1 MITVIGGAPDSIYE
15 ISSTSVSLTP
25 TQTTT
30 LKVKLTDDDGNGL
43 QDSVVYWT
51 IQTGSGALSLASD
64 STDELGVSQVVF
76 TAPTT
81 SGVSTVRAY
90 ITSLS
95 TDSGRFTIT
104 TNPAVLAYYTIIPS
118 TNNDTVGVAITATV
132 TAYDIF
138 NNTLDDDTT
147 RVQFDVIG
155 SVTGLNGSGVGINP
169 TNDTLTNGQL
179 TVVVTD
185 SVKETLQIRVTSLLD
200 TTKRTATNLITLR
213 AAAPSI
219 VEFYPDSLTNVQS
232 GQFGQPLLDSLALVV
247 KDQFGNTVNDTVT
260 VQWFATSDGTA
271 SPVIRTTDND
281 GIARSLWTLRTGA
294 SSYDTMYAVIPVT
307 GDSLQFI
314 ANLLPTGEDTLI
326 RVSSLV
332 NSDTVNQMLPDTFR
346 VLVRD
351 QFSNPVSN
359 TAISFTAYSYPS
371 GSDSTGFIRGAGN
384 YVTTLDTVTDINGYA
399 SAIFHM
405 GTKVGQYIIRASNP
419 SLLNPAVFDT
429 IQATFGLPGELR
441 LLSGNAQTDTVDQI
455 VDTLRV
461 QVYDRYGNVVNDTAR
476 VIWEAINNSVSVL
489 NQGLVDAVSIDS
501 VSGTPTFRD
510 SALAFTQGIAKA
522 NWRLKDLTGSDSVR
536 AFIPGIDTVLFT
548 ATTVPD
554 APFAII
560 KTEGDSATVVPL
572 GGLVTLKTRLE
583 DQFGNVISGKY
594 VRQNVLA
601 GSVIFVGGDSAM
613 SNAQGISLIELQL
626 GGGDSAT
633 VQATTSGLVGGP
645 IFTTYALRYVV
656 GSLKPTIA
664 LADTE
669 ATFTAAFINYGPH
682 PVALDSNQTRVRFS
696 DGVTTF
702 RSLLSYGD
710 TVIRAHGQDT
720 LQFRTDTIPSS
731 FGGKQFNVRFDLRG
745 QVASVSDTL
754 YGTLETGANVL
765 NILGVDV
772 ISVNTPA
779 PKVYGR
785 GDTITVQLQV
795 YNSSNVTLTNLNYG
809 LLTSK
814 SGVFDLISSID
825 ATPFAP
831 RSTSVFNITAVV
843 RASAPLGQ
851 IVVNGFYSGSNGGVG
866 VSDTLAN
873 TMDTIIIQSDASLRY
888 VAATLSPDTV
898 SEGQSVAFRI
908 SVINDSLASVIL
920 DKANTYLRFGG
931 DSTYLTSSQVVPG
944 SGASTTLLFDPLT
957 ITNATSGRYQGVL
970 VLNGTENGGLFDTTL
985 FTGADSL
992 TVQTTVTTASLE
1004 FDSVEIALDT
1014 TAQYRDSVAL
1024 RVRIVNNAQASAVID
1039 SIILDATRNLATISG
1054 YSVVGTGSLP
1064 DTIAGNSSSVF
1075 TLYALISSVADT
1087 GSIVFDGRIV
1097 AHDINS
1103 GNTVNLSPVTD
1114 KDSIFVRKR
1123 ATLSIISVVSPSHD
1137 TVAVG
1142 QNNIPFVVTIANQGG
1157 SPATISDL
1165 QLVFKRGLYD
1175 TTLTQTLPDT
1185 LYGYETRAY
1194 NFTAHVLSNSATG
1207 LDSIG
1212 AYVSGSDQLNQRMI
1226 SLTSTGRDTLLILS
1240 NSLIAL
1246 NSVQTTPTLVSRGQD
1261 SILVR
1266 VSVTNLSSSVGRID
1280 TIQLKFFDEAVS
1292 LLNTGFD
1299 VTPYSDLSDTVS
1311 GNTTK
1316 SFLFKVN
1323 IDAAADTGITT
1334 IDAVLKGR
1342 DEVSGTS
1349 VYDSLAVSAD
1359 QWTIQIPAQLTVDSV
1374 WALPAT
1380 VSQNQQ
1386 NIPVNVVI
1394 RNTGV
1399 ATARVDSVRLR
1410 YYYGSTLS
1418 TSDFVDSLTVP
1429 LGTITLVG
1437 GDSALYLFNTDALS
1451 SAASGTVRFYA
1462 VAFGQDNNSLQARV
1476 DTSRLRYDSVLVQ
1489 TRPVLSYTAN
1499 TLTPDTVTIGDA
1511 FNYRL
1516 DISNSGEANVIL
1528 TPSTQLILRDVDS
1541 LKVNLQDTVFIA
1553 SGYTRTLDFSTAL
1566 IGLRIDSVYYPEVRF
1581 VGTENDNAFN
1591 AYLYITNDSVKI
1603 LSPGLVSADSFG
1615 VYDKNGALSVNISA
1629 GDTFTVRL
1637 LVRNNGGARIENLA
1651 PQPGA
1656 LSISGTTI
1664 PVLLSGPTPTTAILE
1679 RQDSVRFQWTYRA
1692 DSSGTVNLSVR
1703 AQGADAVTDS
1713 SVQSAQ
1719 RNIFLTVQNA
1729 VADTLYALTLTTDTV
1744 QVYQF
1749 TDITVV
1755 ARDTANRIAQ
1765 ADSVRFRVL
1774 TGTAGFRDTSRA
1786 TIDTTIATD
1795 ALGRATMRLFT
1806 GSIPSA
1812 SLVRAYL
1819 RSTADDSVSFNIAS
1833 VPRAVSSLQVAVNSS
1848 WTVGL
1853 NEAVTITA
1861 LDQYGNVATNALSNV
1876 TLSGIN
1882 TSSLQ

>member
-1 MITVIGGAPDSIYE
+1 
-15 ISSTSVSLTP
+15 
-25 TQTTT
+25 
-30 LKVKLTDDDGNGL
+30 
-43 QDSVVYWT
+43 
-51 IQTGSGALSLASD
+51 
-64 STDELGVSQVVF
+64 
-76 TAPTT
+76 
-81 SGVSTVRAY
+81 
-90 ITSLS
+90 
-95 TDSGRFTIT
+95 
-104 TNPAVLAYYTIIPS
+104 
-118 TNNDTVGVAITATV
+118 
-132 TAYDIF
+132 
-138 NNTLDDDTT
+138 
-147 RVQFDVIG
+147 
-155 SVTGLNGSGVGINP
+155 
-169 TNDTLTNGQL
+169 
-179 TVVVTD
+179 
-185 SVKETLQIRVTSLLD
+185 
-200 TTKRTATNLITLR
+200 
-213 AAAPSI
+213 
-219 VEFYPDSLTNVQS
+219 
-232 GQFGQPLLDSLALVV
+232 
-247 KDQFGNTVNDTVT
+247 
-260 VQWFATSDGTA
+260 
-271 SPVIRTTDND
+271 
-281 GIARSLWTLRTGA
+281 
-294 SSYDTMYAVIPVT
+294 
-307 GDSLQFI
+307 
-314 ANLLPTGEDTLI
+314 
-326 RVSSLV
+326 
-332 NSDTVNQMLPDTFR
+332 
-346 VLVRD
+346 
-351 QFSNPVSN
+351 
-359 TAISFTAYSYPS
+359 
-371 GSDSTGFIRGAGN
+371 
-384 YVTTLDTVTDINGYA
+384 
-399 SAIFHM
+399 
-405 GTKVGQYIIRASNP
+405 
-419 SLLNPAVFDT
+419 
-429 IQATFGLPGELR
+429 
-441 LLSGNAQTDTVDQI
+441 
-455 VDTLRV
+455 
-461 QVYDRYGNVVNDTAR
+461 
-476 VIWEAINNSVSVL
+476 
-489 NQGLVDAVSIDS
+489 
-501 VSGTPTFRD
+501 
-510 SALAFTQGIAKA
+510 
-522 NWRLKDLTGSDSVR
+522 
-536 AFIPGIDTVLFT
+536 
-548 ATTVPD
+548 
-554 APFAII
+554 
-560 KTEGDSATVVPL
+560 
-572 GGLVTLKTRLE
+572 
-583 DQFGNVISGKY
+583 
-594 VRQNVLA
+594 
-601 GSVIFVGGDSAM
+601 
-613 SNAQGISLIELQL
+613 
-626 GGGDSAT
+626 
-633 VQATTSGLVGGP
+633 
-645 IFTTYALRYVV
+645 
-656 GSLKPTIA
+656 
-664 LADTE
+664 
-669 ATFTAAFINYGPH
+669 
-682 PVALDSNQTRVRFS
+682 
-696 DGVTTF
+696 
-702 RSLLSYGD
+702 
-710 TVIRAHGQDT
+710 
-720 LQFRTDTIPSS
+720 
-731 FGGKQFNVRFDLRG
+731 
-745 QVASVSDTL
+745 
-754 YGTLETGANVL
+754 
-765 NILGVDV
+765 
-772 ISVNTPA
+772 
-779 PKVYGR
+779 
-785 GDTITVQLQV
+785 
-795 YNSSNVTLTNLNYG
+795 
-809 LLTSK
+809 
-814 SGVFDLISSID
+814 
-825 ATPFAP
+825 
-831 RSTSVFNITAVV
+831 
-843 RASAPLGQ
+843 
-851 IVVNGFYSGSNGGVG
+851 
-866 VSDTLAN
+866 
-873 TMDTIIIQSDASLRY
+873 
-888 VAATLSPDTV
+888 
-898 SEGQSVAFRI
+898 
-908 SVINDSLASVIL
+908 
-920 DKANTYLRFGG
+920 
-931 DSTYLTSSQVVPG
+931 
-944 SGASTTLLFDPLT
+944 
-957 ITNATSGRYQGVL
+957 
-970 VLNGTENGGLFDTTL
+970 
-985 FTGADSL
+985 
-992 TVQTTVTTASLE
+992 
-1004 FDSVEIALDT
+1004 
-1014 TAQYRDSVAL
+1014 
-1024 RVRIVNNAQASAVID
+1024 
-1039 SIILDATRNLATISG
+1039 
-1054 YSVVGTGSLP
+1054 
-1064 DTIAGNSSSVF
+1064 
-1075 TLYALISSVADT
+1075 
-1087 GSIVFDGRIV
+1087 
-1097 AHDINS
+1097 
-1103 GNTVNLSPVTD
+1103 
-1114 KDSIFVRKR
+1114 
-1123 ATLSIISVVSPSHD
+1123 
-1137 TVAVG
+1137 
-1142 QNNIPFVVTIANQGG
+1142 
-1157 SPATISDL
+1157 
-1165 QLVFKRGLYD
+1165 
-1175 TTLTQTLPDT
+1175 
-1185 LYGYETRAY
+1185 
-1194 NFTAHVLSNSATG
+1194 
-1207 LDSIG
+1207 
-1212 AYVSGSDQLNQRMI
+1212 MI

-1882 TSSLQ
+1882 TSSLQITPPGSLALTNGIASFVVRDTVTRGNLRLQATESVVGTQVLSGNIVVHHSAAARFTIDTVTINNFKIGNVRSLAVTLVDSFGNGVKDTSIAFRVINDGGGGSILSTNPTLTDSTGRAFVQYQSGLTVGSNIVTARANFGGITSTPDSVVFDITTTLLDANASYVDSSLAPREVSL